1 IHMILTRSIH
11 ATFNFLHWH
20 RYYIWLFEKALNE
33 ECGYKGAFPYWN
45 WGTTSAQPYPSYI
58 FNDDEYGL
66 SGDGEYVPHN
76 LNGTHIFG
84 DLLVI
89 PFEANGGGCVKTGPF
104 AK

>member
-1 IHMILTRSIH
+1 M
-11 ATFNFLHWH
+11 
-20 RYYIWLFEKALNE
+20 WLFEKALDE

-58 FNDDEYGL
+58 FNDGEYGL

-76 LNGTHIFG
+76 LNGTHIIKDVF
-84 DLLVI
+84 VI
-89 PFEANGGGCVKTGPF
+89 PFEQNGGGCVKTGPF